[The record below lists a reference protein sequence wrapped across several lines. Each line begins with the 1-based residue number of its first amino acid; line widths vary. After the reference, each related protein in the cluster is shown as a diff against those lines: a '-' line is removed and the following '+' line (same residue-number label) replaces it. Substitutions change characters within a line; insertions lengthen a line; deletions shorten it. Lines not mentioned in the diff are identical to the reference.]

1 MRVPVVRF
9 ALVFLLSPLC
19 AMVGE
24 ALFDEVGLRPGWLL
38 TLSLITSSGLWS
50 VRQIWNELA
59 ALPRSEWL
67 FLDTNVMLAIGITS
81 MPASRLRGRDARA
94 PRPCSS
100 GVMRPAYGA

>member
-1 MRVPVVRF
+1 MRAPVVRF

-24 ALFDEVGLRPGWLL
+24 ALFDEAGVRPGWLL

-50 VRQIWNELA
+50 VRQMWNELA

-67 FLDTNVMLAIGITS
+67 FLEINVMLAIGIIS
-81 MPASRLRGRDARA
+81 IVAALIALALLFYWLIGLF
-94 PRPCSS
+94 
-100 GVMRPAYGA
+100 